1 MVLGVWPS
9 AWVQFALATRLAKPD
24 SDRPFEMIR
33 SSVTIALVPEAKG
46 GPFVFWDDLASG
58 CAKAAELGF
67 DGVEV
72 FPRGPEAVD

>member
-1 MVLGVWPS
+1 
-9 AWVQFALATRLAKPD
+9 
-24 SDRPFEMIR
+24 MIR

-72 FPRGPEAVD
+72 FPKLNFRTYSPNTIFSLPRWALGPEWSCTNFRLPTLT